1 MYFNWTSANLL
12 AARVIQTVKIT
23 LTARVT
29 SQSLFQMSRTVSTQH
44 ASLQSLR
51 NAVTSNV
58 TLATPQL
65 AAQSGFAKTKSL
77 EQKLL
82 MPEESVRRP
91 PSFPRHQ
98 VHANHH
104 QHGRPLVNT
113 VPAFTTVLVTVMQRA
128 RSVSSPT
135 TLSVNLGTS

>member
-1 MYFNWTSANLL
+1 MYFNSTLANLL
-12 AARVIQTVKIT
+12 AARVIQTVKVT

-29 SQSLFQMSRTVSTQH
+29 SQNSFQMSRTVSTQH

-65 AAQSGFAKTKSL
+65 AAQSGFAKMKTL

-82 MPEESVRRP
+82 KTEESVRKP
-91 PSFPRHQ
+91 PRFPRHQ

-104 QHGRPLVNT
+104 QHGRLLVNT
-113 VPAFTTVLVTVMQRA
+113 VPAFTTVLVTVMPRA
-128 RSVSSPT
+128 KTV
-135 TLSVNLGTS
+135 